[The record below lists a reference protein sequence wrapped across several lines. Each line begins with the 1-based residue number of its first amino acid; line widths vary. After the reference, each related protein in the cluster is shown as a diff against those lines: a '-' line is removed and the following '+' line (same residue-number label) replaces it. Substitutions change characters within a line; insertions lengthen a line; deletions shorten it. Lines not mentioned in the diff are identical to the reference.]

1 MMLPHSLRGTVCM
14 GVSAAVAAVLLAE
27 VGLFL
32 FAAVSCPWPTP
43 PSPPTVS
50 HRGLS
55 PQTPTAPLRERVLLL
70 SDIHLLGRRRSPLD
84 RGWTDWQ
91 LYKSFRMLRWWLDP
105 TAVFLMGDLLD
116 EGGRSTDK
124 LHESYLARFTG
135 IFGEVT
141 PASEL
146 GGRRADGDAASSG
159 AGEDPA
165 SPSSPASASSTAA
178 SPVAVVAL
186 IGNHDS
192 EFGNYQRR
200 HMVDRFEAAFGGGRR
215 VNDRLVLPRTNTSV
229 ATINSLALDGTPRDP
244 SLQEDLLRFL
254 DAQRA
259 AGRGADILLTHV
271 PLHRPTDLACG
282 AERLREGG
290 HVTYASPERRY
301 VGDGTDVVSRLRS
314 DQVLRSMVPRLVLS
328 GHTHARCHHIVHPHV
343 GAALHEAS
351 TVGSAKAAKAAAN
364 AAAAAAA
371 AAANA
376 VGGHVEAG
384 TVLPSELG
392 RSHSEE
398 EHAGALEYTIPTFSW
413 RMRPDPGFGV
423 ATWGPAGSFPKVQT
437 CELPNEHTVFGI
449 YIALG
454 CVVALLLAHYVVR
467 RVASAFSGK
476 GRKTR

>member
-1 MMLPHSLRGTVCM
+1 MMMLPVSLRGTVCA

-27 VGLFL
+27 VGLFMY
-32 FAAVSCPWPTP
+32 AAVSCPWPTP
-43 PSPPTVS
+43 LSPPTVS

-55 PQTPTAPLRERVLLL
+55 PQTPKAPLRERVLLL
-70 SDIHLLGRRRSPLD
+70 SDIHLLGLRRSVLD

-116 EGGRSTDK
+116 EGGRSTAK
-124 LHESYLARFTG
+124 LHESYLARFAG

-146 GGRRADGDAASSG
+146 GGRHADGDAASSG
-159 AGEDPA
+159 AGD
-165 SPSSPASASSTAA
+165 PASASAAA

-244 SLQEDLLRFL
+244 SLQEDVLRFL

-282 AERLREGG
+282 AERLREGR

-301 VGDGTDVVSRLRS
+301 AGDGTDVVSRLRA

-328 GHTHARCHHIVHPHV
+328 GHTHARCHHIVHPHA
-343 GAALHEAS
+343 GAALHKAS
-351 TVGSAKAAKAAAN
+351 TAGSANAAKAAAN

-371 AAANA
+371 AANA
-376 VGGHVEAG
+376 VGHVEAG
-384 TVLPSELG
+384 TAVPPSELG

-398 EHAGALEYTIPTFSW
+398 EDAGALEYTIPTFSW

-454 CVVALLLAHYVVR
+454 CVVALLLAHYAVR
-467 RVASAFSGK
+467 RVASAFSGN